1 LYGRRTASLLLNPLD
16 FVYLKEFLPT
26 YNIEELIK
34 VWSFVGGI
42 PAYLIKI
49 NPKLNFWEN
58 VLANIKKGS
67 YLYEEAEILLRD
79 EFKEPRNYKL
89 ILKAISLGYKS
100 FGKICNFTGLDK
112 SMVSKYLEVLKD
124 VRIIREIIPVTES
137 RRFKGRLYEILDP
150 YFNFWFRFVYPNKI
164 DLEAYREDIVI
175 ENIKKEFS
183 SYVGFM
189 FEVLIEELIRK
200 KYLFKDKVF
209 TKIGKQWG
217 KIRGRP
223 KGKNTYE
230 IDVLAIN
237 EKTKEILAC
246 ECKWQAKVNA
256 EKVVK
261 ELAEKLSYVDWYKE
275 KRKESFAIF
284 AKSFSK
290 KIKSCGGKKVY
301 CFDLKDLQKIL
312 KKRTKF

>member
-1 LYGRRTASLLLNPLD
+1 
-16 FVYLKEFLPT
+16 
-26 YNIEELIK
+26 
-34 VWSFVGGI
+34 
-42 PAYLIKI
+42 
-49 NPKLNFWEN
+49 
-58 VLANIKKGS
+58 
-67 YLYEEAEILLRD
+67 
-79 EFKEPRNYKL
+79 
-89 ILKAISLGYKS
+89 
-100 FGKICNFTGLDK
+100 
-112 SMVSKYLEVLKD
+112 M
-124 VRIIREIIPVTES
+124 
-137 RRFKGRLYEILDP
+137 
-150 YFNFWFRFVYPNKI
+150 I
-164 DLEAYREDIVI
+164 DLEKIKRRILAGEEI
-175 ENIKKEFS
+175 EEILKGVDWKEFEEFVANILEQHDFS
-183 SYVGFM
+183 SIIHF
-189 FEVLIEELIRK
+189 R
-200 KYLFKDKVF
+200 FK
-209 TKIGKQWG
+209 TK
-217 KIRGRP
+217 RF
-223 KGKNTYE
+223 YE